1 MKKILLACLSVGIV
15 IIGLQYLNV
24 EQVIRTDLPQELE
37 RPSYFGEAQ
46 WQRILSRGGD
56 ITPTKMQTARNNVVQ
71 ETEKLLATENQ
82 KDAGLRGW
90 STIGP
95 CNIGGRVRAIGLQP
109 TPQGG
114 EIIWV
119 GAAGGGLW
127 RSTDSGS
134 SYTVIDDIDLSLAI
148 TSISIDPLDPN
159 NIYVSTGE
167 GFSLQTIGLPGAG
180 IFRSTDGGNSFDL
193 LPATAND
200 EFYWVN
206 KVVADPH
213 VAKHL
218 YAVVLDFNQ
227 SGTVFGEPFNGGGIL
242 KESFDSG
249 DTWTDV
255 FTDDLLTDIDIH
267 PTNPNVQV
275 VSGHGTVRVRDGNNW
290 REQTGSGPDDI
301 SVFSGRIEIAMSAI
315 DDQIMYALVNDEVLD
330 GLAIIYKSIDGGDD
344 WDQVSA
350 NSSIFSSANFGNYSN
365 TIWVDPLDD
374 NQETIYLG
382 GVDLWKSTDSGQTFT
397 RISDWRV
404 HNSFTN
410 LGVTEGIQLHA
421 DQHIIMP
428 SLTYGKNNP
437 KVFIGND
444 GGIQKADDIAIA
456 NANVSPT
463 SGWDNLTGNM
473 CTVQF
478 YRGDVSSGGQ
488 FAGGAQDNG
497 TLLKDNNIYSVDND
511 WTHPITGDGS
521 DVYFRTEDIIYA
533 TTNFNSLH
541 KSTDGGSTFMV
552 VADIEFDSSFLIGP
566 SAYDKNG
573 DPDLVYLGGE
583 RLWLY
588 DDSDGSL
595 SLKKNLLPVVRR
607 ISTIDL
613 DDNLVILGYENGVVE
628 FSSNGGNSWSGDIT
642 SVGALTP
649 PNSFITDIH
658 IAQSNSLGITAYV
671 TFGGYRS
678 DQVFELQITLSNG
691 SISWKDVSLDFDM
704 QVNTVTTHP
713 SNANWL
719 YVGTDV
725 GIFSS
730 EDGGKNWSVTPLLQ
744 SNDPIYN
751 NDSPFYVEVQELFWD
766 FENVN
771 GVYHLC
777 AATFGRGMLRSDY
790 ALALGSYVDQA
801 HGGNQVGTET
811 LPFKTFLPALGI
823 AENVGTP
830 VIFLEGGDYDEYS
843 SNTLLRER
851 VLIKSEASSS
861 AIIK

>member
-1 MKKILLACLSVGIV
+1 MKQILFACLSVGLV
-15 IIGLQYLNV
+15 IIGLQF
-24 EQVIRTDLPQELE
+24 LPQEQVSSQQPSQELDK
-37 RPSYFGEAQ
+37 PSYFDDAQ
-46 WQRILSRGGD
+46 WQRILSRGGE
-56 ITPTKMQTARNNVVQ
+56 ISPAEMQKARRNVVQ
-71 ETEKLLATENQ
+71 KTQKFLKSENE

-127 RSTDSGS
+127 KSTDLGS

-148 TSISIDPLDPN
+148 TSISVDPLDPN

-167 GFSLQTIGLPGAG
+167 GFSFQTIGLPGAG

-227 SGTVFGEPFNGGGIL
+227 DGSVFGAPFNGGGIL

-249 DTWTDV
+249 DTWKDV

-290 REQTGSGPDDI
+290 LEQTGSGPDDI
-301 SVFSGRIEIAMSAI
+301 GNFSGRIEIAMSAI
-315 DDQIMYALVNDEVLD
+315 KDQIMYALVNDEAID
-330 GLAIIYKSIDGGDD
+330 GLAIIYKSVDGGDD

-350 NSSIFSSANFGNYSN
+350 NTSIFSSGSFGNYSN

-374 NQETIYLG
+374 DQETIYLG

-397 RISDWRV
+397 RISDWRL

-437 KVFIGND
+437 KVYIGND

-456 NANVSPT
+456 NANVSST

-478 YRGDVSSGGQ
+478 YGGGVSSGGQ

-497 TLLKDNNIYSVDND
+497 ILLKNNNNYGVAND
-511 WTHPITGDGS
+511 WIHPLTGDGA

-533 TTNFNSLH
+533 TTNFNSLR
-541 KSTDGGSTFMV
+541 KSTDGGATFTFLTSIS
-552 VADIEFDSSFLIGP
+552 DFDNPFLVGP

-573 DPDLVYLGGE
+573 DPDKIYLGGE
-583 RLWLY
+583 RLWVY
-588 DDSDGSL
+588 DDVDDLLTAVKNVLSDASPL
-595 SLKKNLLPVVRR
+595 SSIV
-607 ISTIDL
+607 L
-613 DDNLVILGYENGVVE
+613 DDDLILVGYSNGVLE
-628 FSSNGGNSWSGDIT
+628 YSSYAGINWSGDIT
-642 SVGALTP
+642 DIGVQPA
-649 PNSFITDIH
+649 SFITDIH
-658 IAQSNSLGITAYV
+658 ISEANSSGATAYV
-671 TFGGYRS
+671 TFGGYRP
-678 DQVFELQITLSNG
+678 DQVYELQISFSSG
-691 SISWKDVSLDFDM
+691 SVIWKDVSLDFDM
-704 QVNTVTTHP
+704 HVNTVTTHP
-713 SNANWL
+713 SNPNWL

-725 GIFSS
+725 GIFAS
-730 EDGGKNWSVTPLLQ
+730 EDGGDNWSVTPLLSS
-744 SNDPIYN
+744 SNPVFN
-751 NDSPFYVEVQELFWD
+751 SDSPFYVEVQELFWD

-790 ALALGSYVDQA
+790 TLAFGAYVDQT

-811 LPFKTFLPALGI
+811 QPFKSFVPALGVAGNTGAPI
-823 AENVGTP
+823 
-830 VIFLEGGDYDEYS
+830 IFLEGGDYDEF
-843 SNTLLRER
+843 NTNKILNER
-851 VLIKSEASSS
+851 VFIQSEAGSSV
-861 AIIK
+861 IIK